1 MESHHDLELS
11 KRLRREARWA
21 AAAAAVGAA
30 AEEYTDPQIR
40 LTNSGAN
47 DS

>member
-21 AAAAAVGAA
+21 AAAAVGA

>member
-21 AAAAAVGAA
+21 AAAAVGAA
-30 AEEYTDPQIR
+30 AEAYTDPQIR